1 MQVETNRAGLRKW
14 LGRLVDAS
22 LDLLLGLTCL
32 AGLQAPALL
41 PGELLAHLPRLVMI
55 EFAAI
60 HCTGFMFLVW
70 LMKWDLAR
78 RAAYLAA
85 LTAAY
90 TLVLG
95 VIAIF
100 LGDAWPLGIFWG
112 LIGNRSV
119 MMLVGN
125 LPDERRQEALTHA
138 WAGTT
143 TLYVVA
149 MSAGMLFAGKI
160 PAQGL
165 LLAGFLYY
173 TSVAL
178 SELGGWGWVFRW
190 MQRARERN
198 R

>member
-1 MQVETNRAGLRKW
+1 MGIETGRLGLRQW
-14 LGRLVDAS
+14 LGRLVDAI
-22 LDLLLGLTCL
+22 LDLALGLTCVV
-32 AGLQAPALL
+32 GLQAPAFL
-41 PGELLAHLPRLVMI
+41 PEQLLAHLPRLVMI
-55 EFAAI
+55 EFGAI

-70 LMKWDLAR
+70 LMSWGLAR

-90 TLVLG
+90 SLVLG
-95 VIAIF
+95 IIAFF
-100 LGDAWPLGIFWG
+100 LGDAWPLAIFWG
-112 LIGNRSV
+112 LIGNRSL
-119 MMLVGN
+119 MMLTTD
-125 LPDERRQEALTHA
+125 LPDERRQQVLTHA
-138 WAGTT
+138 WAGAT

-149 MSAGMLFAGKI
+149 ISAGMLFAGKT

-165 LLAGFLYY
+165 LLTGFIYY

-190 MQRARERN
+190 MQRARERS